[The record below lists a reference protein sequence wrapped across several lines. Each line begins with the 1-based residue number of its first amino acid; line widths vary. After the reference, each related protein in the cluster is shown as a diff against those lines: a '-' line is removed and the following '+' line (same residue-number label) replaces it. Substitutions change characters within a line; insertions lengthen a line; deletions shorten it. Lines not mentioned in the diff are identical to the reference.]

1 MMYNILIS
9 IKTHIRILL
18 VHHKLLKDHTS
29 LHFPSWEH
37 MHKIAH
43 HKKKITRVKNRTFHL
58 HEQGIQRLPR
68 QSARTPSHQLISIT
82 QQVLFFPTKQK
93 ANLYLLMKNGPFLR
107 YFWLWSVFTHL
118 PVDLIVHT
126 ATPLWV
132 SLSGSGTASPTTNSL
147 LGSRFLPDAAA
158 PAPPADCSVRLRT
171 STLPAFPSAC
181 PPADAAGP
189 GSPAA
194 LDLDD

>member
-1 MMYNILIS
+1 
-9 IKTHIRILL
+9 
-18 VHHKLLKDHTS
+18 
-29 LHFPSWEH
+29 
-37 MHKIAH
+37 MHKIVP
-43 HKKKITRVKNRTFHL
+43 HKKNKRVKNRTFHL

-68 QSARTPSHQLISIT
+68 QSARTPSHQLISLT

-93 ANLYLLMKNGPFLR
+93 ANLYLLMKTGPFLT
-107 YFWLWSVFTHL
+107 WSVFTHL
-118 PVDLIVHT
+118 PVDPIVHT
-126 ATPLWV
+126 ATPSWV